1 MIKLKLLGRAALE
14 SEQGPIAQRAI
25 QRRRIALLALLA
37 VARKPV
43 SREKI
48 TAYLWPESDSEQARH
63 LLSVAVYELRKAI
76 HDDLIVSTRDEIE
89 LSSQHISNDAAD
101 FEAALAAGELAR
113 AVELYEGPFM
123 DGFHINDAPEFERW
137 MDSERDR
144 LARAYAGALERL
156 AQEYTT
162 TGKSQEAVTVLRKLS
177 AHDPY
182 SGRVAAML
190 MSALESCG
198 DRSGALQHARIHATL
213 LKEEFGADPDPAVE
227 ALADRLRREPREATV
242 AWQGEQRQHVEP
254 KQQVEVVAVP
264 WQKRSVIL
272 PAAITAVLTVILLVA
287 FVYWRFTRV
296 PPADATTAQN
306 VTVAVLP
313 FRNMTANEANT
324 TFSDGISDEIINAL
338 SSVTSLNVVGRTS
351 SFSFRGAEDIR
362 DVGEKLGAQYV
373 LEGSV
378 RTGGDR
384 LRVSA
389 ALIDTKTG
397 FKAWSDDYDKP
408 FATPDLLA
416 IQDEIAGAVV
426 SQLRAKLAPDAQA
439 PVFAQQSLDIRAV
452 QDFMAGRNFLYRR
465 TVPDMKRALDFF
477 DRAIA
482 RDSGYAIA
490 YAGRAEALALL
501 GAYDYGA
508 MRPVDAFPAARAAA
522 ERALQLN
529 PGLAEAHTTLAA
541 IHFNFE
547 RDWPAAERAFLR
559 AIELNKGLSTAHL
572 WYALQL
578 NAQQRHPEAYKNIVR
593 ALEIE
598 PASPVTATGLARH
611 YYFMRDFERATT
623 EYRRVL
629 AYDSTFITAYVGLGI
644 TYAASGKYT
653 EAVQQFDKVIQLL
666 KMQSPMIYAL
676 KAYAHG
682 RGGQLTHAQANRR
695 QLLAITAGHY
705 VPTEIVAMAH
715 IGVGDTTAAIE
726 ALRQAAE
733 NRSGGVNYLKID
745 PLVDPIRSDPRFTAL
760 INRVIPKNR

>member
-1 MIKLKLLGRAALE
+1 MIKLRLLGRAALE

-48 TAYLWPESDSEQARH
+48 TAYLWPESDTEQARH

-89 LSSQHISNDAAD
+89 LNSHHMSNDAAD
-101 FEAALAAGELAR
+101 FETALAAGELAR
-113 AVELYEGPFM
+113 AVEIYAGPFM

-137 MDSERDR
+137 MDGERDR

-162 TGKSQEAVTVLRKLS
+162 EGKNQEAVTVLRKLS

-227 ALADRLRREPREATV
+227 ALADRLRREPREATIT
-242 AWQGEQRQHVEP
+242 WQPGEQKQHI
-254 KQQVEVVAVP
+254 EVIAQP
-264 WQKRSVIL
+264 WRKRSVIL
-272 PAAITAVLTVILLVA
+272 PAAITAVLTVIVLVA
-287 FVYWRFTRV
+287 FVYWRLTRV
-296 PPADATTAQN
+296 PPADAGTAQN

-313 FRNMTANEANT
+313 FRNMTADESNT

-338 SSVTSLNVVGRTS
+338 SSVSSLNVVGRTS
-351 SFSFRGAEDIR
+351 SFSFRGAEDLR
-362 DVGEKLGAQYV
+362 DVGQKLGAQYV

-397 FKAWSDDYDKP
+397 YKAWSDDYDKP

-426 SQLRAKLAPDAQA
+426 SELRAKLAPDAQA
-439 PVFAQQSLDIRAV
+439 PVFAQQSSDIRAV
-452 QDFMAGRNFLYRR
+452 QDFMAGRNFLYKR
-465 TVPDMKRALDFF
+465 TVPDMKRALEFF

-482 RDSGYAIA
+482 RDSMYDLA

-529 PGLAEAHTTLAA
+529 PGSAEAHTTLAA
-541 IHFNFE
+541 IHFNYE
-547 RDWPAAERAFLR
+547 RDWAAAEKAFLR
-559 AIELNKGLSTAHL
+559 AIDLNKGISTAHH
-572 WYALQL
+572 WYSLLL
-578 NAQQRHPEAYKNIVR
+578 NAQKRHPEAYKNIIR

-611 YYFMRDFERATT
+611 YYFMGDFERAAT

-629 AYDSTFITAYVGLGI
+629 AGDSTFITAHVGLGI
-644 TYAASGKYT
+644 TYAASGKYR
-653 EAVQQFDKVIQLL
+653 EAVQQFDRVTALL
-666 KMQSPMIYAL
+666 RTQHPMIDAL
-676 KAYAHG
+676 KAYAQG
-682 RGGQLTHAQANRR
+682 RGGQLAEAQANRR
-695 QLLAITAGHY
+695 KLLAIAARHY
-705 VPTEIVAMAH
+705 VPSEIVAMAH
-715 IGVGDTTAAIE
+715 IGVGDTAAAIE
-726 ALRQAAE
+726 ALSQAAE